1 MTIDKLEDQSD
12 LLNLLPWL
20 QCSASLGTTCFHSCQ
35 LQAGIFLQLLWAV
48 FQGSTLLVSADVPV
62 DFMFFFEEINAN
74 PFFYMLYCQ
83 IMLNIGVSCKF
94 PIQLQPI
101 R

>member
-1 MTIDKLEDQSD
+1 MYICVYIYLYTVTIDKLEDQSD

-48 FQGSTLLVSADVPV
+48 FQGSTLLLSAT
-62 DFMFFFEEINAN
+62 FRWT
-74 PFFYMLYCQ
+74 
-83 IMLNIGVSCKF
+83 SCFSLRKSMQTILF
-94 PIQLQPI
+94 TFCTAKLC
-101 R
+101 